1 MMHAHNSQPFTMP
14 QPGTYPDMMAET
26 FAAGQMLYKTNLL
39 GTINLF
45 RAQEGKP
52 ALGWP
57 SRGFSAFDVPWT
69 EGTAR
74 LLRYRG
80 NANSEAAPVLC
91 VFSLV
96 NRPYVMDLLPGRS
109 VVESLQKA
117 GREVWLLDWGTPD
130 PSANALPLDH
140 YSLGIIPR
148 AMDFVRTHTGKAPH
162 VVGYCMGG
170 TLALISLAGG
180 GQARS
185 LTAMATPVDLHDEG
199 LLSLWT
205 RAPGFDPRSVVDTYG
220 HAPPHLLQPAFKML
234 DPVGL
239 STKLV
244 HIRDKVGDEAF
255 MTFFLAMEQWLED
268 SVGFP
273 GRAFIEWIQLYRD
286 NALIQ
291 PHFMAGSRK
300 LSLKSLTLPVMSLI
314 AEGDYISPPRSSLA
328 IEAALP
334 KASHQVLKV
343 AGGHIGLAT
352 GGGAHKRAWPAV
364 GKFMDE
370 VDRGMGMDASKSEN
384 SRGKRAV
391 PGKRTA
397 PESAVSREGGR
408 ERPPGKRP

>member
-1 MMHAHNSQPFTMP
+1 MMHSHNSQPFAMP
-14 QPGTYPDMMAET
+14 APGTYPDLVAET

-57 SRGFSAFDVPWT
+57 SRGFTPHDVLWT

-74 LLRYRG
+74 LLRYR
-80 NANSEAAPVLC
+80 SEKPVAAAPVLC

-117 GREVWLLDWGTPD
+117 GRDVWLLDWGTPD
-130 PSANALPLDH
+130 ASANVLPLDH

-148 AMDFVRTHTGKAPH
+148 ALDFMRTHTGMTAH

-170 TLALISLAGG
+170 TLSLISLAGG
-180 GQARS
+180 AHARS
-185 LTAMATPVDLHDEG
+185 LTAMATPVDLHDDG

-205 RAPGFDPRSVVDTYG
+205 RAPGFDPRTIVDTYG

-244 HIRDKVGDEAF
+244 HVRDKVGDDAF
-255 MTFFLAMEQWLED
+255 MGFFLAMEQWLED

-273 GRAFIEWIQLYRD
+273 GRAFIEWIELYRA
-286 NALIQ
+286 NALVQ
-291 PHFMAGSRK
+291 PHFLSGSRK
-300 LSLKSLTLPVMSLI
+300 LSLKSIDVPVMSLV
-314 AEGDYISPPRSSLA
+314 AEGDYISPQRSCLA

-334 KASHQVLKV
+334 KATHRVLKV

-352 GGGAHKRAWPAV
+352 GGGAHKRAWPEV

-370 VDRGMGMDASKSEN
+370 VDAGFKKPASK
-384 SRGKRAV
+384 GKGKGVRA
-391 PGKRTA
+391 
-397 PESAVSREGGR
+397 
-408 ERPPGKRP
+408 